1 MSAGYG
7 IGVNEM
13 AKETY
18 QFFKLIEKNSAR
30 EVYGKKLAEVGKV
43 NPRIVVLT
51 ADLMRTNKTGDVL
64 FRFYQYRGE
73 KLVLN
78 RQQVQ

>member
-1 MSAGYG
+1 
-7 IGVNEM
+7 M

-43 NPRIVVLT
+43 NPKIVVLT
-51 ADLMRTNKTGDVL
+51 ADHATTRPGLPEGVPERFFNTGIADRT
-64 FRFYQYRGE
+64 
-73 KLVLN
+73 
-78 RQQVQ
+78 